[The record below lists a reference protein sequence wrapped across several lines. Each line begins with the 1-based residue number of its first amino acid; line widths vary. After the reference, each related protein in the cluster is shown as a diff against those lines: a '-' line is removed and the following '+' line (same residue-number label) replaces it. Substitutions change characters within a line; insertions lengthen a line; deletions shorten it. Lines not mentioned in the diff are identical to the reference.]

1 MQTALVLQMNLS
13 VRAVGWQWAGLV
25 GLLLRLDAA
34 LLNEL
39 FSMAQR
45 TRLDQMFS
53 LGDGEGV
60 TLQI

>member
-25 GLLLRLDAA
+25 LRLDAA